1 MGRSCRE
8 NEMRE
13 EMQMRKLITEAT
25 FTLKIPSIYNNGG
38 GRANKNVNRGT
49 RGENKGEEQHQLL
62 FSIVRNPHWQQL
74 QSSQPRPPIVEAT
87 LFSSSL
93 PLATT
98 TSHSFLHCE
107 QTLAAT
113 NFLSSMKRRQHQHC
127 FLSTIHDS
135 SNNTSSPPSS
145 EATTTAVPQSLH
157 HQLEVQEILTR
168 KSLLQMLNII
178 TIFRPR
184 LLLEIMVRLAR
195 ASSNEAMLPLTREGK
210 CFYPEPAEEKNG
222 AIAEE
227 ISTNRNARATK
238 KS

>member
-1 MGRSCRE
+1 MGLQVCLCTCS
-8 NEMRE
+8 NGS
-13 EMQMRKLITEAT
+13 LP
-25 FTLKIPSIYNNGG
+25 FLLK
-38 GRANKNVNRGT
+38 RGLPPNFRT
-49 RGENKGEEQHQLL
+49 NSQHQLL

-145 EATTTAVPQSLH
+145 EATTTAVPQSLFG
-157 HQLEVQEILTR
+157 LDGLIAL
-168 KSLLQMLNII
+168 
-178 TIFRPR
+178 
-184 LLLEIMVRLAR
+184 LAR
-195 ASSNEAMLPLTREGK
+195 ASSNEAMLPLTSARKLSKMTEKLSKTMLDGGGITTGSAMTPLVKSQDGK
-210 CFYPEPAEEKNG
+210 AFLSMVPGEVLLA
-222 AIAEE
+222 
-227 ISTNRNARATK
+227 SLDATETELLT
-238 KS
+238 